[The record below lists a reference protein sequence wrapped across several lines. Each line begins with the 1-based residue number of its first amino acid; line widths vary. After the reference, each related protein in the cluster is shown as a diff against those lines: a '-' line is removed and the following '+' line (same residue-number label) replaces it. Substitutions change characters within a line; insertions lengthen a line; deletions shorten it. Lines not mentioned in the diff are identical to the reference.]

1 MTYVLIFLAYLVI
14 ISVVAI
20 IVTVRDKSIA
30 RRNENLERKKRRV
43 PERTLLI
50 IAALGGSVAMYIT
63 MHKIRHKTKHAK
75 FMWGIPAIIFAQAA
89 IPVAIYFL
97 FLR

>member
-1 MTYVLIFLAYLVI
+1 MKLILIFLAYLVV

-20 IVTVRDKSIA
+20 IITVRDKSIA
-30 RRNENLERKKRRV
+30 KRNENLERKKRRV

-50 IAALGGSVAMYIT
+50 IAALGGSLAMYIT

-75 FMWGIPAIIFAQAA
+75 FMIGIPVIMFLQVA
-89 IPVAIYFL
+89 IPAAVYFL
-97 FLR
+97 FFR